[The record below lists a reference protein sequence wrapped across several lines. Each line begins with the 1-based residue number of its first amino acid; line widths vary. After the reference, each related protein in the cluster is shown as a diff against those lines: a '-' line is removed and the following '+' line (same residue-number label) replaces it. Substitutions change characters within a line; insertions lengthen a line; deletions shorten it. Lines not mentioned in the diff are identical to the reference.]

1 MQNDVAPHRR
11 VRHRVG
17 LASRLAAFLAVLVLV
32 ASAGCSSVRPVAEK
46 RSALTT
52 TPRAHQ
58 PTPKVIRNKPR
69 HRPTAAQKMNP
80 VFWFGNLDDPQP
92 PEWYARDDAA
102 RGRKWHRRNG
112 LHNFT
117 FYVIGIAD
125 REFEQTGRFPGTVF
139 HPHGG
144 WNWTVC
150 RYRWLRLPFISYKGR
165 HVVFYVGWR
174 ERGNFGVKL
183 NFRSGRRK

>member
-1 MQNDVAPHRR
+1 MN
-11 VRHRVG
+11 
-17 LASRLAAFLAVLVLV
+17 SRAAIAAKLAALFAVLVLAV
-32 ASAGCSSVRPVAEK
+32 TAGCASARPVSGK
-46 RSALTT
+46 RAAPTIATKPQPPPSK
-52 TPRAHQ
+52 PR
-58 PTPKVIRNKPR
+58 INKPK
-69 HRPTAAQKMNP
+69 HRPTTIQKLNP

-92 PEWYARDDAA
+92 PAWYASDDAA
-102 RGRKWHRRNG
+102 RGRKWYRRNG

-139 HPHGG
+139 NPNGG

-150 RYRWLRLPFISYKGR
+150 RYRWLRLPFISYKGPR
-165 HVVFYVGWR
+165 VSFYIGWR

-183 NFRSGRRK
+183 NFRSRRRK

>member
-1 MQNDVAPHRR
+1 MKPRPVI
-11 VRHRVG
+11 
-17 LASRLAAFLAVLVLV
+17 ASAFAASLAALVLV
-32 ASAGCSSVRPVAEK
+32 AGAGCSSVRPVSGNRVVPTAAAKPQSPPAK
-46 RSALTT
+46 R
-52 TPRAHQ
+52 H
-58 PTPKVIRNKPR
+58 INKPK
-69 HRPTAAQKMNP
+69 HRPTVGQKLNP
-80 VFWFGNLDDPQP
+80 VFWFGNLDDPEP
-92 PEWYARDDAA
+92 PAWYARDDAA
-102 RGRKWHRRNG
+102 RGRKWYRRNG

-150 RYRWLRLPFISYKGR
+150 RYRWLRLPFISYKSPR
-165 HVVFYVGWR
+165 VVFYVGWR

-183 NFRSGRRK
+183 NFLSGRPK